1 MMGIF
6 TVASGVFGAI
16 MMVKFPDE
24 EMTSPSYKFL
34 SKEELEFAAA
44 RLHADRA
51 DVELEAFTWK
61 RFLEPA
67 TDWYIYGFP
76 ALLMLNT
83 ALGYAFAFTLPVILR
98 SSLGFNV
105 AKALCLT
112 TPPYFC
118 SALVMFGSAWF
129 SDKYQTRGPVLIFL
143 TLVSLV
149 GLPIMGWVK
158 NPWVQY
164 FGGSIQCFDTESTY
178 IFPGVFV
185 TISGANSAIP
195 TVMAY
200 QATNIRGQWRRAFC
214 SASLTGL
221 GGIGGIIGALIF
233 RAQDAP
239 KYYPGFIAC
248 IV

>member
-1 MMGIF
+1 MFGIF
-6 TVASGVFGAI
+6 TVGAGAYGALT
-16 MMVKFPDE
+16 MVKFPDE
-24 EMTSPSYKFL
+24 ELKKPSPKFL
-34 SKEELEFAAA
+34 NRDDLDFATA

-51 DVELEAFTWK
+51 DVELEPFSWK

-98 SSLGFNV
+98 GSLGFSV

-118 SALVMFGSAWF
+118 SALVMFGAAWI
-129 SDKYQTRGPVLIFL
+129 SDKYQTRGPVLITL
-143 TLVSLV
+143 TLISLV

-164 FGGSIQCFDTESTY
+164 FGT
-178 IFPGVFV
+178 
-185 TISGANSAIP
+185 
-195 TVMAY
+195 
-200 QATNIRGQWRRAFC
+200 
-214 SASLTGL
+214 
-221 GGIGGIIGALIF
+221 
-233 RAQDAP
+233 
-239 KYYPGFIAC
+239 
-248 IV
+248 

>member
-1 MMGIF
+1 MAALASVVSYGISEMDGIEGISGWRWYESLLMWPRACPDLARILIMFGIF
-6 TVASGVFGAI
+6 TVCAAIFGAL

-24 EMTSPSYKFL
+24 ELKSPSVKFL
-34 SKEELEFAAA
+34 SREDLEFATA

-51 DVELEAFTWK
+51 DVELDPFTWK

-83 ALGYAFAFTLPVILR
+83 ALGYAFAFTLPVVLK
-98 SSLGFNV
+98 SSLGFST

-118 SALVMFGSAWF
+118 SAIVMFAAAWF

-143 TLVSLV
+143 TSISLI

-158 NPWVQY
+158 NPWVRY
-164 FGGSIQCFDTESTY
+164 FGKCSEN
-178 IFPGVFV
+178 VLFV
-185 TISGANSAIP
+185 
-195 TVMAY
+195 
-200 QATNIRGQWRRAFC
+200 
-214 SASLTGL
+214 L
-221 GGIGGIIGALIF
+221 G
-233 RAQDAP
+233 
-239 KYYPGFIAC
+239 
-248 IV
+248 

>member
-1 MMGIF
+1 MAALASVVGYGLSLMNGIENLSGWRWYEKSVLYSSSSDYVRMLIMVGVF
-6 TVASGVFGAI
+6 TVGAGMFGAI

-24 EMTSPSYKFL
+24 ELKTPSVKFL
-34 SKEELEFAAA
+34 SRDELDFATA

-51 DVELEAFTWK
+51 DVELEPFTLK

-83 ALGYAFAFTLPVILR
+83 ALGYAFAFTLPVVLR
-98 SSLGFNV
+98 ESLGFGV

-118 SALVMFGSAWF
+118 SAIVMFGSAWL
-129 SDKYQTRGPVLIFL
+129 SDKYQTRGPVLIVL
-143 TLVSLV
+143 TTISLI
-149 GLPIMGWVK
+149 GLPIMGWAK
-158 NPWVQY
+158 NPWVKY
-164 FGGSIQCFDTESTY
+164 F
-178 IFPGVFV
+178 GVFV

-200 QATNIRGQWRRAFC
+200 QVCR
-214 SASLTGL
+214 S
-221 GGIGGIIGALIF
+221 
-233 RAQDAP
+233 P
-239 KYYPGFIAC
+239 
-248 IV
+248 

>member
-1 MMGIF
+1 MMGVF
-6 TVASGVFGAI
+6 TVACALYGAI

-24 EMTSPSYKFL
+24 ELQTSSPKFL
-34 SKEELEFAAA
+34 SREDLEFATA

-98 SSLGFNV
+98 GSLGFSV

-118 SALVMFGSAWF
+118 SALVMFGAAWY
-129 SDKYQTRGPVLIFL
+129 SDKKQTRGPVLIFL
-143 TLVSLV
+143 TLVSLI

-158 NPWVQY
+158 NPWVRY
-164 FGGSIQCFDTESTY
+164 FGKFWRQWPSQAS
-178 IFPGVFV
+178 FP
-185 TISGANSAIP
+185 
-195 TVMAY
+195 
-200 QATNIRGQWRRAFC
+200 C
-214 SASLTGL
+214 
-221 GGIGGIIGALIF
+221 
-233 RAQDAP
+233 
-239 KYYPGFIAC
+239 
-248 IV
+248 

>member
-1 MMGIF
+1 MMGVF
-6 TVASGVFGAI
+6 TVASAAYGAI

-24 EMTSPSYKFL
+24 ELLKPSVKFL
-34 SKEELEFAAA
+34 SREELDFATA

-83 ALGYAFAFTLPVILR
+83 TLGYAFAFTLPVVLR
-98 SSLGFNV
+98 SSLGFSV

-118 SALVMFGSAWF
+118 SALVMFGAAWI
-129 SDKYQTRGPVLIFL
+129 SDKYQTRGPVLITL
-143 TLVSLV
+143 TVVSLI
-149 GLPIMGWVK
+149 GLPIMGWSK

-164 FGGSIQCFDTESTY
+164 FGESD
-178 IFPGVFV
+178 
-185 TISGANSAIP
+185 IS
-195 TVMAY
+195 
-200 QATNIRGQWRRAFC
+200 
-214 SASLTGL
+214 SLS
-221 GGIGGIIGALIF
+221 
-233 RAQDAP
+233 
-239 KYYPGFIAC
+239 C
-248 IV
+248 H